1 MTIWKTI
8 LKRKLSGKKFRT
20 YVANKVD
27 EMPEWEVTGVEPN
40 QGKNGRIDYTDEP
53 AEEPLEEP
61 PHNIFPPNTPKNM
74 DNYMRRLP
82 ATLRQNAQ
90 GRGGF
95 RTGQFKL

>member
-1 MTIWKTI
+1 MEQWWGI
-8 LKRKLSGKKFRT
+8 LKRKLVGRKFRN
-20 YVANKVD
+20 YVANEID
-27 EMPEWEVTGVEPN
+27 DMPEWEVTGVDPN
-40 QGKNGRIDYTDEP
+40 PGKNGRIDYTEEP

-82 ATLRQNAQ
+82 AKLRQNAQ